1 MHGMP
6 TQDNSI
12 MYKLSLIKQAHIN
25 QWKVNSFTLMLVIT
39 LFGVLILGMKLIR
52 DLVLVV
58 LMDLLEH
65 LGNKFQEEW
74 HGYHLQKKESYGLSI
89 LKAKLGF
96 LKLVLLQPGNTLIT
110 FQMVGPLLKTMKVI
124 LLSKLILA
132 TILNL

>member
-12 MYKLSLIKQAHIN
+12 MYNLSLIKQVHIN
-25 QWKVNSFTLMLVIT
+25 QWKVNSFMLMPVIM

-65 LGNKFQEEW
+65 LGNKFQEEC
-74 HGYHLQKKESYGLSI
+74 
-89 LKAKLGF
+89 LG
-96 LKLVLLQPGNTLIT
+96 
-110 FQMVGPLLKTMKVI
+110 
-124 LLSKLILA
+124 
-132 TILNL
+132 